1 MYPTRAAHLSAGD
14 EHVAARAPRRAGSPA
29 GCRKVAADDT
39 SAIAKTVRMPMVRIT
54 LSCSP
59 IVLQTL
65 HRSRGSCVLMR
76 TRRTEHGDAAEG
88 VVPVRWCTT
97 NRRAPS
103 SFRAPYL
110 SFSDLHLGVAKTG
123 GHEQLRVYLHL
134 VIKGRSI

>member
-1 MYPTRAAHLSAGD
+1 MLLQHGVRSCNPTRAAHLSAGD

-88 VVPVRWCTT
+88 VVPVRWC
-97 NRRAPS
+97 AVQQIAAHLS
-103 SFRAPYL
+103 SPFRAPYL
-110 SFSDLHLGVAKTG
+110 SFSDLHLGVAKLKQAVTNN
-123 GHEQLRVYLHL
+123 
-134 VIKGRSI
+134 